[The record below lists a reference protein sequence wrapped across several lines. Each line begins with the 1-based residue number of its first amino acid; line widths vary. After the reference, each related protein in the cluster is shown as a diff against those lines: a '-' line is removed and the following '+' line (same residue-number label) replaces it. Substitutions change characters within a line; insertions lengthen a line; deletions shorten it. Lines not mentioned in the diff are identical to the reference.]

1 MVPAGNAAA
10 VKLRP
15 GRGGHPD
22 KTGEN
27 FEVIA
32 VSEVASRHASGD
44 ECIWRFAI
52 QDYPR
57 L

>member
-1 MVPAGNAAA
+1 
-10 VKLRP
+10 LRP

-44 ECIWRFAI
+44 ECI
-52 QDYPR
+52 
-57 L
+57 